1 MTRKAT
7 TILLVEDDEP
17 QRRILAGFL
26 RKRGYEVAEASGA
39 QTAENQAKHADVDL
53 LLTDLRLG
61 GPDGIELLQKLKT
74 EQPDLQALVLTAY
87 GTVDDA
93 VRAMRAGAYD
103 FVSKPV
109 DLGRLEALV
118 EKALERVEL
127 AKENRG
133 LREAVTSGAF
143 SDLIGDSQTMA
154 KVKKLALKIA
164 PSKASV
170 LILGESGTGK
180 EVLARSI
187 HRASPRQSAPFIT
200 VNCAALPA
208 TLIES
213 ELFGYVKG
221 AFTGAGSDK
230 KGRFEL
236 ADGGTL
242 FLDEVGDIPL
252 PLQVKLLNV
261 LQSGAFERV
270 GGTQTR
276 QVDVRLIAA
285 THRDLAKLIE
295 TGAFRTDLYYRL
307 NVISIILPP
316 LRERTEDIPLL
327 VQNFVR
333 KYANLSS
340 KNIQSTA
347 PEVLEALKSWPFP
360 GNVRELENWV
370 ERAVVLADGSTL
382 TVDDFPA
389 QLFQEPT
396 ASTAIIDGHGLEDR
410 VAQLESSLI
419 REALQRYQGNKSA
432 AARELRLTERGI
444 RYKIQKY
451 GL

>member
-1 MTRKAT
+1 VTRKTT

-26 RKRGYEVAEASGA
+26 RKRGYEVVEASGA
-39 QTAENQAKHADVDL
+39 QTAENQAKRAEVGL

-61 GPDGIELLQKLKT
+61 GPDGVELLQKLKA

-133 LREAVTSGAF
+133 LREAVKSGAF
-143 SDLIGDSQTMA
+143 SELIGDSQAMSE
-154 KVKKLALKIA
+154 VKALALKVA

-200 VNCAALPA
+200 VNCAALPP

-221 AFTGAGSDK
+221 AFTGASSDK

-270 GGTQTR
+270 GGTETR

-307 NVISIILPP
+307 NVISIVLPP
-316 LRERTEDIPLL
+316 LRERTEDIALL
-327 VQNFVR
+327 VQSFVQ
-333 KYANLSS
+333 KYADLSS
-340 KNIQSTA
+340 KSIQSVA
-347 PEVLEALKSWPFP
+347 PEALEALKGWPFP

-370 ERAVVLADGSTL
+370 ERAVVLAEGSTL
-382 TVDDFPA
+382 TLDDFPA
-389 QLFQEPT
+389 HLFQEPA
-396 ASTAIIDGHGLEDR
+396 ASTTAIEGHGLEER
-410 VAQLESSLI
+410 VAQLESALI
-419 REALQRYQGNKSA
+419 REALQRHQGNKSA
-432 AARELRLTERGI
+432 AARELHLTERGI

>member
-1 MTRKAT
+1 MTRKDYN
-7 TILLVEDDEP
+7 ILLVEDDEP

-26 RKRGYEVAEASGA
+26 RKRGYAVVEANSAQNAES
-39 QTAENQAKHADVDL
+39 QAKGVDVDL

-61 GPDGIELLQKLKT
+61 GPDGVDLLQKLKR
-74 EQPDLQALVLTAY
+74 ERPDMQALVLTAY

-93 VRAMRAGAYD
+93 VRAMKAGAYD

-109 DLGRLEALV
+109 DLARLELLV
-118 EKALERVEL
+118 EKVLERVDL
-127 AKENRG
+127 SKENRS
-133 LREAVTSGAF
+133 LREAVGSGI
-143 SDLIGDSQTMA
+143 SNELIGDSLA
-154 KVKKLALKIA
+154 ISKVKQLALKIA
-164 PSKASV
+164 PSKSSV
-170 LILGESGTGK
+170 MILGESGTGK

-187 HRASPRQSAPFIT
+187 HRLSPRRNRPFVT

-213 ELFGYVKG
+213 ELFGYEKG
-221 AFTGAGSDK
+221 AFTGANVEK

-242 FLDEVGDIPL
+242 FLDEIGDIPL

-261 LQSGAFERV
+261 LQSAAFERV

-276 QVDVRLIAA
+276 RVDVRLIAA
-285 THRDLAKLIE
+285 THRDLEKLIE

-307 NVISIILPP
+307 NVISISLPP

-327 VQNFVR
+327 ARSFIK
-333 KYANLSS
+333 KYADLSS
-340 KNIQSTA
+340 KSVQSIDSQ
-347 PEVLEALKSWPFP
+347 VLEALTGWPFP
-360 GNVRELENWV
+360 GNVRELENWI
-370 ERAVVLADGSTL
+370 ERAMVLAEGTTL
-382 TVDDFPA
+382 TREDFPV
-389 QLFQEPT
+389 QLFEEQSATT
-396 ASTAIIDGHGLEDR
+396 AAAEGLGLEER
-410 VAQLESSLI
+410 VAQLEIALI
-419 REALQRYQGNKSA
+419 RDALQRHQGNKSA
-432 AARELRLTERGI
+432 AARDLRLTERGI